1 MSQRTNHLVI
11 RLRLPPAAEE
21 HVAVSYS
28 PLTECVMSLKVLLQP
43 KRHPL
48 HRRWA
53 REAGRAGASRQ
64 EGFDRYAFAFRD
76 NGPTV
81 YVGASAGEPSLA
93 EELELLGSMP
103 AAQLRFEFT
112 LGLHQGSMTE
122 EQLADKRAQS
132 KLLAEGAREF
142 PASSEA
148 LALLLEQPQVFIAE
162 FAAFIERYFE
172 QVFAKEWER
181 IEPLLADSV
190 VDAGER
196 IAGDGFYEAL
206 TQLSPRLRGDARR
219 RQLVIEKWFEH
230 DYTLLPGDEL
240 TLAPS
245 VYVWPHLAV
254 FLLDGA
260 WPKSIIYPAPFL
272 AARRP
277 ARMPPDELVR
287 LLRALGDGTRLR
299 TLQLIGKR
307 PRSTQELAPLL
318 CISEA
323 TLSRHLRVLTEAG
336 MLARSREGRFVLYR
350 LKEKALARLEPS
362 LRSFIE
368 GRAGGR
374 GRRAARSL
382 SAAPPRG
389 TPRSRPSAGSA

>member
-1 MSQRTNHLVI
+1 
-11 RLRLPPAAEE
+11 
-21 HVAVSYS
+21 
-28 PLTECVMSLKVLLQP
+28 MSLKVLLQP

-53 REAGRAGASRQ
+53 REVRRAGPPLQ

-81 YVGASAGEPSLA
+81 YVGGDTGEPSLA
-93 EELELLGSMP
+93 QELELLRSMP
-103 AAQLRFEFT
+103 EAQLRFEFT

-122 EQLADKRAQS
+122 EQLADRQAQS
-132 KLLAEGAREF
+132 KLLADGAREF
-142 PASSEA
+142 PASGEA
-148 LALLLEQPQVFIAE
+148 LALLLKRPQAFIAE
-162 FAAFIERYFE
+162 FAFFIECYFE

-190 VDAGER
+190 AVAGER

-206 TQLSPRLRGDARR
+206 TQLNPRLHGDARR
-219 RQLVIEKWFEH
+219 RQLVIEKWFEY

-260 WPKSIIYPAPFL
+260 WPKSIVYPAPFL
-272 AARRP
+272 ARRPP

-299 TLQLIGKR
+299 ALQLIAER
-307 PRSTQELAPLL
+307 PRSTQELAPLVS
-318 CISEA
+318 ISEA
-323 TLSRHLRVLTEAG
+323 TVSRHLRVLTEAG
-336 MLARSREGRFVLYR
+336 MVTRSREGRFVLYR
-350 LKEKALARLEPS
+350 LEEKALARIEPS

-368 GRAGGR
+368 SRADGRSHRDAG
-374 GRRAARSL
+374 SL
-382 SAAPPRG
+382 SAARPRDTRRSSRYAG
-389 TPRSRPSAGSA
+389 TA

>member
-1 MSQRTNHLVI
+1 VI
-11 RLRLPPAAEE
+11 HLRLPPAVEE

-53 REAGRAGASRQ
+53 REVRRAGAPLQ
-64 EGFDRYAFAFRD
+64 ADFERYAFAFRD
-76 NGPTV
+76 NAPTI
-81 YVGASAGEPSLA
+81 YVGGSGGEPSLA
-93 EELELLGSMP
+93 EELELLRAMP
-103 AAQLRFEFT
+103 EAELRFEFT
-112 LGLHQGSMTE
+112 LGLHRGSLSG

-132 KLLAEGAREF
+132 KLLADATRSF
-142 PASSEA
+142 PASGA
-148 LALLLEQPQVFIAE
+148 ILALLLEQPRAFLAE

-190 VDAGER
+190 ADAGER

-206 TQLSPRLRGDARR
+206 SQLNPRLRGDARR

-230 DYTLLPGDEL
+230 DYTLRPADEL

-245 VYVWPHLAV
+245 VYVWPNLAV
-254 FLLDGA
+254 FLDDGP

-272 AARRP
+272 ALRRA
-277 ARMPPDELVR
+277 ARMPPDQLVR

-299 TLQLIGKR
+299 TLQLIAQR
-307 PRSTQELAPLL
+307 PRSTQELAPLVG
-318 CISEA
+318 ISEA

-336 MLARSREGRFVLYR
+336 VLARSREGRFVLYR
-350 LKEKALARLEPS
+350 LEADAVARLEPS
-362 LRSFIE
+362 LRSFL
-368 GRAGGR
+368 GRSADGRPR
-374 GRRAARSL
+374 GR
-382 SAAPPRG
+382 SAVEGSIQRG
-389 TPRSRPSAGSA
+389 SPSK

>member
-1 MSQRTNHLVI
+1 MIH
-11 RLRLPPAAEE
+11 LRLPPAAEE
-21 HVAVSYS
+21 HVAVAYS

-53 REAGRAGASRQ
+53 REVGRASASLQ

-81 YVGASAGEPSLA
+81 YVGGSAGVPSLA
-93 EELELLGSMP
+93 EALELL
-103 AAQLRFEFT
+103 L
-112 LGLHQGSMTE
+112 
-122 EQLADKRAQS
+122 D
-132 KLLAEGAREF
+132 
-142 PASSEA
+142 
-148 LALLLEQPQVFIAE
+148 QPQAFIAE

-196 IAGDGFYEAL
+196 IASVGFYEAL

-260 WPKSIIYPAPFL
+260 WPKSIVYPAPFL

-277 ARMPPDELVR
+277 ARMPPDELVC

-299 TLQLIGKR
+299 TLRLIAER

-318 CISEA
+318 
-323 TLSRHLRVLTEAG
+323 G
-336 MLARSREGRFVLYR
+336 
-350 LKEKALARLEPS
+350 
-362 LRSFIE
+362 
-368 GRAGGR
+368 
-374 GRRAARSL
+374 
-382 SAAPPRG
+382 
-389 TPRSRPSAGSA
+389 